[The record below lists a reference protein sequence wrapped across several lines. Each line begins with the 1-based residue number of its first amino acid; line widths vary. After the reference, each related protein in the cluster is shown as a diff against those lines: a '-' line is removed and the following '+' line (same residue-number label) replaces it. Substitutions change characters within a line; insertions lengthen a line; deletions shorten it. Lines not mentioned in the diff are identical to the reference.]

1 LFASDYVSTFA
12 GKSQTLMLSMTEAV
26 RCVFP
31 AFVIV
36 FALTSCGGGTRTV
49 TVTTTVPAALSTV
62 PLVTGLRESDA
73 VAKIRTEGLLVSVL
87 RRHNAIVP
95 KGFVYGQVPV
105 AGAHVLARN
114 LVTIDVSLGK
124 R

>member
-1 LFASDYVSTFA
+1 
-12 GKSQTLMLSMTEAV
+12 MLSMTKAV

-31 AFVIV
+31 ALVIV

-49 TVTTTVPAALSTV
+49 TVTTAVPAALSTV
-62 PLVTGLRESDA
+62 PLVTGLRESGA
-73 VAKIRTEGLLVSVL
+73 VAKIRTEGLLVRVL
-87 RRHNAIVP
+87 RRHNATVP

>member
-1 LFASDYVSTFA
+1 
-12 GKSQTLMLSMTEAV
+12 MLSMTTAV

-49 TVTTTVPAALSTV
+49 TVTTTIPAALSTV
-62 PLVTGLRESDA
+62 PLVTGLRESGA
-73 VAKIRTEGLLVSVL
+73 VRVV
-87 RRHNAIVP
+87 RRHNATVP
-95 KGFVYGQVPV
+95 KGIVYGQVPV
-105 AGAHVLARN
+105 AGAHVSARN